1 MSKDVSMGILSGTE
15 KSMDKQFIFST
26 MQTISKDDV
35 YTQFSPEKFDVIIV
49 EVHEIIGRVKRNQ
62 YLCGSRHSPIFL
74 T

>member
-35 YTQFSPEKFDVIIV
+35 YTQFSPEKFDLIIV
-49 EVHEIIGRVKRNQ
+49 EVHEIIGRVKRSQ
-62 YLCGSRHSPIFL
+62 CLCGSRHSPNF
-74 T
+74 